1 MWQMVFGT
9 GLVKTAEDFG
19 SQGEPPSHPELLDW
33 LATELMRTNWDVKRM
48 MRLLVTSTTYRQSSA
63 VSKHTEADPDNR
75 LLSRAPRLRLSAEM
89 VRDQAL
95 AAAGLLVESTGGPSV
110 KPYQPPG
117 LGKELNGTDLELD
130 HGDKL
135 FRRSLYT
142 FWKRTSPQPT
152 MTAFDAP
159 GREMCS
165 VRPTRTNTP
174 LQALALMNDVTFV
187 EASRGIA
194 QRIMHD
200 SKTPEQRVSHA
211 FRLVLAREPKADEL
225 RLLLANWQ
233 DQLARFRS
241 DPAAAKAFISAGES
255 PRDEKLPAAE
265 HAAYAAL
272 CALIMNLDEAITR
285 P

>member
-1 MWQMVFGT
+1 
-9 GLVKTAEDFG
+9 
-19 SQGEPPSHPELLDW
+19 
-33 LATELMRTNWDVKRM
+33 
-48 MRLLVTSTTYRQSSA
+48 
-63 VSKHTEADPDNR
+63 
-75 LLSRAPRLRLSAEM
+75 
-89 VRDQAL
+89 
-95 AAAGLLVESTGGPSV
+95 
-110 KPYQPPG
+110 
-117 LGKELNGTDLELD
+117 
-130 HGDKL
+130 
-135 FRRSLYT
+135 
-142 FWKRTSPQPT
+142 
-152 MTAFDAP
+152 
-159 GREMCS
+159 
-165 VRPTRTNTP
+165 
-174 LQALALMNDVTFV
+174 MNDVTFV